1 MRYRFFTIP
10 IHGGEAAEAELN
22 RCLAEARMLTVD
34 RQFVADGANSVW
46 AVCVAVHDGDGRSP
60 PATRRAA
67 KIDYKEVLNA
77 DDFAVFARLRD
88 LRKQLA
94 ERDGVPP
101 YAVFTNEQLA
111 AIVQG
116 RVSSA
121 AALKAID
128 GIGDARV
135 EKYAAPVLAIMTA
148 APPAAE
154 AQVSSVEA

>member
-10 IHGGEAAEAELN
+10 IHGGEGAEAELN
-22 RCLAEARMLTVD
+22 RCLAETRVLTVD
-34 RQFVADGANSVW
+34 RQFVADGANSAW
-46 AVCVAVHDGDGRSP
+46 AVCLAVHDGDGRSP
-60 PATRRAA
+60 PATRRAG
-67 KIDYKEVLNA
+67 KIDYKEVLSA

-116 RVSSA
+116 RVTSPT
-121 AALKAID
+121 ALKAID

-135 EKYAAPVLAIMTA
+135 EKYAAPVLAVMTA
-148 APPAAE
+148 TPVAE
-154 AQVSSVEA
+154 AEVSSVEA

>member
-10 IHGGEAAEAELN
+10 IHDDGAAADALN
-22 RCLAEARMLTVD
+22 RCLAEARVLAVD
-34 RQFVADGANSVW
+34 RQFVADGPNSAW

-60 PATRRAA
+60 PATRRAG
-67 KIDYKEVLNA
+67 KIDYKEVLSA
-77 DDFAVFARLRD
+77 DDFAVFARLRE

-111 AIVQG
+111 AIVQE
-116 RVSSA
+116 RVTSA

-135 EKYAAPVLAIMTA
+135 EKYAAPVLGIMTA
-148 APPAAE
+148 ATSAAE
-154 AQVSSVEA
+154 AEVSSVEA